1 MPLQMAFHMRTPFTA
16 GPLQKSFLRPC
27 CCLSSCVYFQASNGK
42 LLTFWNH
49 PLSYILQ
56 KDHKCRFQQFQG
68 PLNRW
73 IVWLKKFQNTIS
85 SITLLT
91 IPSSFKDTCLLA
103 NKHQF
108 ICSHLLMNDIVFWS
122 FFTLTT
128 HLFNGPWNCSNLHL
142 RSFWPSSFCL
152 MVVHAMHC
160 KNKSRTL
167 KLQEIFIAV
176 FSAL

>member
-1 MPLQMAFHMRTPFTA
+1 MPLQTALYTRTPFTA

-27 CCLSSCVYFQASNGK
+27 CCFQSAIRPYFIILCLFPGFQWQ
-42 LLTFWNH
+42 TFECDTLGLYH

-56 KDHKCRFQQFQG
+56 NDHKCRFQQFQG
-68 PLNRW
+68 PLNRS

-108 ICSHLLMNDIVFWS
+108 ICSHLLMND
-122 FFTLTT
+122 
-128 HLFNGPWNCSNLHL
+128 NCVLKFLH
-142 RSFWPSSFCL
+142 SHYPPVQW
-152 MVVHAMHC
+152 
-160 KNKSRTL
+160 TL
-167 KLQEIFIAV
+167 KLQ
-176 FSAL
+176 